1 METLYTEIFYD
12 VKKNKSITQIKDELS
27 NIAEMY
33 GAEDNYNLHEMEGT
47 RKTITKDILIS
58 VFLFNSSNLSN
69 YIDFLKYIKR
79 RNYLHVNVIYYN
91 NGTDKLIYNNDK
103 NIKDNFNIYKLC
115 TDTGNYEIIKE
126 GHEDQPDLT
135 YKYPNEEIKSLFKE
149 F

>member
-1 METLYTEIFYD
+1 METLYTDIFYD
-12 VKKNKSITQIKDELS
+12 VKKNKSISEIKDELS
-27 NIAEMY
+27 NIAEIY

-91 NGTDKLIYNNDK
+91 NGTDKLIYNIDK
-103 NIKDNFNIYKLC
+103 SKKDIVKNKTEKRETSDTNF
-115 TDTGNYEIIKE
+115 IKE
-126 GHEDQPDLT
+126 IV
-135 YKYPNEEIKSLFKE
+135 NSLL
-149 F
+149 

>member
-27 NIAEMY
+27 NIAEIY

-91 NGTDKLIYNNDK
+91 NGTDKLIYNIDK
-103 NIKDNFNIYKLC
+103 SKKDIVKNKTEKRET
-115 TDTGNYEIIKE
+115 TDTNFIKE
-126 GHEDQPDLT
+126 IV
-135 YKYPNEEIKSLFKE
+135 NSLL
-149 F
+149 

>member
-12 VKKNKSITQIKDELS
+12 VKKNKSISEIKDELS
-27 NIAEMY
+27 NIAEIY

-91 NGTDKLIYNNDK
+91 NGTDKLIYNIDK
-103 NIKDNFNIYKLC
+103 IKKD
-115 TDTGNYEIIKE
+115 IIKNKTE
-126 GHEDQPDLT
+126 KRETSDT
-135 YKYPNEEIKSLFKE
+135 NFIKEIVNSLL
-149 F
+149 

>member
-12 VKKNKSITQIKDELS
+12 VKKNKSITEIKRELS
-27 NIAEMY
+27 NIAEIY

-79 RNYLHVNVIYYN
+79 RNYLQVNVIYYN
-91 NGTDKLIYNNDK
+91 NGTDKLIYNIDK
-103 NIKDNFNIYKLC
+103 NKKD
-115 TDTGNYEIIKE
+115 IIKNKTE
-126 GHEDQPDLT
+126 KRETSDT
-135 YKYPNEEIKSLFKE
+135 NFIKEIVNSLL
-149 F
+149 

>member
-27 NIAEMY
+27 NIAEIY
-33 GAEDNYNLHEMEGT
+33 GAEDNYNLHEIEGT

-58 VFLFNSSNLSN
+58 VFLFNSNNLSN

-91 NGTDKLIYNNDK
+91 NGTDKLIYSIDK
-103 NIKDNFNIYKLC
+103 NKKDIVKNKIEKRETSDTNFIK
-115 TDTGNYEIIKE
+115 EIIT
-126 GHEDQPDLT
+126 PL
-135 YKYPNEEIKSLFKE
+135 L
-149 F
+149 

>member
-27 NIAEMY
+27 NIAEIY

-79 RNYLHVNVIYYN
+79 RNYLQVNVIYYN
-91 NGTDKLIYNNDK
+91 NGTDKLIYSIDK
-103 NIKDNFNIYKLC
+103 NKKDLVKNKIEKREKRETSDTNF
-115 TDTGNYEIIKE
+115 IKE
-126 GHEDQPDLT
+126 IV
-135 YKYPNEEIKSLFKE
+135 NSLL
-149 F
+149 

>member
-27 NIAEMY
+27 NIAETY
-33 GAEDNYNLHEMEGT
+33 GAEDNYNIHEMEGT

-69 YIDFLKYIKR
+69 YIDFLKYIKT

-91 NGTDKLIYNNDK
+91 NETEKLIYNIDK
-103 NIKDNFNIYKLC
+103 NKKDIVKNKIEKKDTSDTNFIK
-115 TDTGNYEIIKE
+115 EIIT
-126 GHEDQPDLT
+126 PL
-135 YKYPNEEIKSLFKE
+135 L
-149 F
+149 

>member
-12 VKKNKSITQIKDELS
+12 VKKNKSISEIKCELS
-27 NIAEMY
+27 NIAEIY
-33 GAEDNYNLHEMEGT
+33 GAEDNYNLHEIEGT

-91 NGTDKLIYNNDK
+91 NGTDKLIYNIDK
-103 NIKDNFNIYKLC
+103 SEKDIVKNKTEKRETSDTNF
-115 TDTGNYEIIKE
+115 IKE
-126 GHEDQPDLT
+126 IV
-135 YKYPNEEIKSLFKE
+135 NSLL
-149 F
+149 

>member
-27 NIAEMY
+27 NIAEIY

-47 RKTITKDILIS
+47 RKIITKDILIS

-69 YIDFLKYIKR
+69 YIDFLKYIKK

-91 NGTDKLIYNNDK
+91 NGTDKLIYSIEKNKKDIVKNNIEKTETSDT
-103 NIKDNFNIYKLC
+103 NFIK
-115 TDTGNYEIIKE
+115 EIIT
-126 GHEDQPDLT
+126 PL
-135 YKYPNEEIKSLFKE
+135 L
-149 F
+149 

>member
-27 NIAEMY
+27 NIAEIY

-58 VFLFNSSNLSN
+58 VFLFNSNNLSN

-103 NIKDNFNIYKLC
+103 NIKDIVKNKIEKRETSDTNF
-115 TDTGNYEIIKE
+115 IKE
-126 GHEDQPDLT
+126 IV
-135 YKYPNEEIKSLFKE
+135 NSLL
-149 F
+149 

>member
-27 NIAEMY
+27 NIAEIY

-103 NIKDNFNIYKLC
+103 NIKDIVKNKIEKRETSDTNFIK
-115 TDTGNYEIIKE
+115 EIIT
-126 GHEDQPDLT
+126 PL
-135 YKYPNEEIKSLFKE
+135 L
-149 F
+149 

>member
-12 VKKNKSITQIKDELS
+12 VKKNKNITQIKDELS
-27 NIAEMY
+27 NIAEIY

-79 RNYLHVNVIYYN
+79 RNYLQVNVIYYN
-91 NGTDKLIYNNDK
+91 NGTDKLIYSIDK
-103 NIKDNFNIYKLC
+103 NKKDIVKNKIEKKDTSDTNFIK
-115 TDTGNYEIIKE
+115 EIIT
-126 GHEDQPDLT
+126 PL
-135 YKYPNEEIKSLFKE
+135 L
-149 F
+149 

>member
-27 NIAEMY
+27 NIAEIY

-47 RKTITKDILIS
+47 RKIITKDILIS

-91 NGTDKLIYNNDK
+91 NGTDKLIYNIDK
-103 NIKDNFNIYKLC
+103 NKKDIVKNKIEKKDTSDTNFIK
-115 TDTGNYEIIKE
+115 EIITPLL
-126 GHEDQPDLT
+126 Q
-135 YKYPNEEIKSLFKE
+135 
-149 F
+149 

>member
-27 NIAEMY
+27 NIAEIY

-79 RNYLHVNVIYYN
+79 RNYLQVNVIYYN
-91 NGTDKLIYNNDK
+91 NGTDKLIYCIDK
-103 NIKDNFNIYKLC
+103 NKKDLVKNKIEKREKRETSDTNF
-115 TDTGNYEIIKE
+115 IKE
-126 GHEDQPDLT
+126 IV
-135 YKYPNEEIKSLFKE
+135 NSLL
-149 F
+149 

>member
-12 VKKNKSITQIKDELS
+12 VKKNKSISEIKDELS
-27 NIAEMY
+27 NIAEIY
-33 GAEDNYNLHEMEGT
+33 GAEDNYNLHEIEGT

-91 NGTDKLIYNNDK
+91 NGTDKLIYNIDK
-103 NIKDNFNIYKLC
+103 SEKDIVKNKTEKRETSDTNF
-115 TDTGNYEIIKE
+115 IKE
-126 GHEDQPDLT
+126 IV
-135 YKYPNEEIKSLFKE
+135 NSLL
-149 F
+149 

>member
-12 VKKNKSITQIKDELS
+12 VKKNKSISQIKDELS

-47 RKTITKDILIS
+47 RKIITKDILIS

-91 NGTDKLIYNNDK
+91 NGTDKLIYTNDK
-103 NIKDNFNIYKLC
+103 NIKDTIKNKIEKRETSDTNFVK
-115 TDTGNYEIIKE
+115 EIIT
-126 GHEDQPDLT
+126 PL
-135 YKYPNEEIKSLFKE
+135 L
-149 F
+149 

>member
-12 VKKNKSITQIKDELS
+12 VKKNKSISEIKYELS
-27 NIAEMY
+27 NIAEIY

-47 RKTITKDILIS
+47 RKIITKDILIS
-58 VFLFNSSNLSN
+58 VFLFNSNNLSN

-103 NIKDNFNIYKLC
+103 NIKDIVKNKIEKRETSDTNFIK
-115 TDTGNYEIIKE
+115 EIIT
-126 GHEDQPDLT
+126 PL
-135 YKYPNEEIKSLFKE
+135 L
-149 F
+149 

>member
-12 VKKNKSITQIKDELS
+12 VKKNKSISEIKCELS
-27 NIAEMY
+27 NIAEIY

-79 RNYLHVNVIYYN
+79 RNYLQVNVIYYN
-91 NGTDKLIYNNDK
+91 NGIDKLIYNIDK
-103 NIKDNFNIYKLC
+103 NKKDIVKNKTEKRETSDTNF
-115 TDTGNYEIIKE
+115 IKE
-126 GHEDQPDLT
+126 IV
-135 YKYPNEEIKSLFKE
+135 NSLL
-149 F
+149 

>member
-12 VKKNKSITQIKDELS
+12 VKKNKSITQIKGELS
-27 NIAEMY
+27 NIAEIY
-33 GAEDNYNLHEMEGT
+33 GAEDNYNLHEMEGI

-91 NGTDKLIYNNDK
+91 NGTDKLIYTNDK
-103 NIKDNFNIYKLC
+103 NIKDRIKNKIEKRETSDTNFIK
-115 TDTGNYEIIKE
+115 EIIT
-126 GHEDQPDLT
+126 PL
-135 YKYPNEEIKSLFKE
+135 L
-149 F
+149 

>member
-12 VKKNKSITQIKDELS
+12 VKKNKSISQIKDELS

-91 NGTDKLIYNNDK
+91 NGTDKLIYNIDK
-103 NIKDNFNIYKLC
+103 SKKDIVKNKTEKRETSDTNF
-115 TDTGNYEIIKE
+115 IKE
-126 GHEDQPDLT
+126 IV
-135 YKYPNEEIKSLFKE
+135 NSLL
-149 F
+149 

>member
-27 NIAEMY
+27 NIAEIY

-47 RKTITKDILIS
+47 RKIITKDILIS

-91 NGTDKLIYNNDK
+91 NGTDKLIYNIDK
-103 NIKDNFNIYKLC
+103 KEKDIVKNKIEKKDTSDTNFIK
-115 TDTGNYEIIKE
+115 EIIT
-126 GHEDQPDLT
+126 PL
-135 YKYPNEEIKSLFKE
+135 L
-149 F
+149 

>member
-12 VKKNKSITQIKDELS
+12 VKKNKSILQIKDELS
-27 NIAEMY
+27 NIAEIY

-79 RNYLHVNVIYYN
+79 RNYLHVKVIYYN
-91 NGTDKLIYNNDK
+91 NGTEKLIYNIDK
-103 NIKDNFNIYKLC
+103 NKKDIIKNKIEKKDTSDTNFIK
-115 TDTGNYEIIKE
+115 EIIT
-126 GHEDQPDLT
+126 PL
-135 YKYPNEEIKSLFKE
+135 L
-149 F
+149 

>member
-12 VKKNKSITQIKDELS
+12 VKKNKSILQIKDELS
-27 NIAEMY
+27 NIAEIY
-33 GAEDNYNLHEMEGT
+33 GAEYNYNLHEMEGT

-91 NGTDKLIYNNDK
+91 NGTEKLIYNIDK
-103 NIKDNFNIYKLC
+103 SKKDIVKNKTEKRDTSDTNFIK
-115 TDTGNYEIIKE
+115 EIIT
-126 GHEDQPDLT
+126 PIL
-135 YKYPNEEIKSLFKE
+135 
-149 F
+149 

>member
-12 VKKNKSITQIKDELS
+12 VKKNKSISEIKCELS
-27 NIAEMY
+27 NIAEIY
-33 GAEDNYNLHEMEGT
+33 GAEDNYNLHEIEGT

-91 NGTDKLIYNNDK
+91 NGTDKLIYNIDK
-103 NIKDNFNIYKLC
+103 SKKDIVKNKTEKRET
-115 TDTGNYEIIKE
+115 TDTNFIKEII
-126 GHEDQPDLT
+126 
-135 YKYPNEEIKSLFKE
+135 NSLL
-149 F
+149 